1 MRIKKT
7 DAELPILLPFTP
19 GQASNGEF
27 VPKART
33 RKHLEAEALA
43 HDMAERIAR
52 RRGVDRRRFLQS
64 MGGIAVTLAAINL
77 AGCDDEDT
85 KDLPDGVDSGGRFET
100 PEDADP
106 DAVCE
111 MLEGDEFIF
120 DVQTHHV
127 DPEGPWVNESP
138 ATAGFFRQ
146 YLSGDPSCSEADRL
160 DCLSRYYY
168 AHDIFLESDTS
179 IAVLS
184 DTPSST
190 DSSDPLNFDEMKRTR
205 DIINELSPANSG
217 RLRLHSVVVPNA
229 GTVEATLER
238 MQARAEALDVAAWKV
253 YTPYAGDSRGWFL
266 DEEQF
271 GIPVIE
277 QARRV
282 GVKTICAHKGL
293 PLFGFDRAYASPRD
307 IGVVA
312 AAYPDMNFVVY
323 HSGWYPGRR
332 EGPYNPATAE
342 GVDVL
347 IKSLLDNGVKPN
359 TNVYAELG
367 STWRNIMSD
376 RTQAAHLLGKL
387 MKYVGEDN
395 VLWGTDCIWTGSP
408 QPQIVAFRAFRMDP
422 QFARQYEYPDLTPE
436 RKRKVFGLNAARLYG
451 VDPEVQTCKI
461 ERDDV
466 EKLREAWRDVEGD
479 THLLRWAPKGPT
491 DRRGM
496 LRWFAEHGGR
506 WQLG

>member
-1 MRIKKT
+1 MRAKKT
-7 DAELPILLPFTP
+7 DRELPILLPFVP

-27 VPKART
+27 VPKERT
-33 RKHLEAEALA
+33 RAHLKAEALA
-43 HDMAERIAR
+43 HEMAERIAKKQ
-52 RRGVDRRRFLQS
+52 GVDRRRFLMS
-64 MGGIAVTLAAINL
+64 ASGMAVTLAAINMV
-77 AGCDDEDT
+77 GCDDEDT
-85 KDLPDGVDSGGRFET
+85 RDLPEGVDSGGTFNT
-100 PEDADP
+100 PADADP

-138 ATAGFFRQ
+138 ATAGAFRL
-146 YLSGDPSCSEADRL
+146 YPGDPSCNEADRL

-184 DTPSST
+184 DTPSGNDST
-190 DSSDPLNFDEMKRTR
+190 DPLNFDEMKRTR
-205 DIINELSPANSG
+205 DIMNELSPANTG

-229 GTVEATLER
+229 AAGLEAALER

-253 YTPYAGDSRGWFL
+253 YTPYAGTSGGWML
-266 DEEQF
+266 DDDI
-271 GIPVIE
+271 GMAVIE
-277 QARRV
+277 TARAT

-293 PLFGFDRAYASPRD
+293 PLFGFDRAAASPRD
-307 IGVVA
+307 IGVA
-312 AAYPDMNFVVY
+312 AAAFPDMNFVVY
-323 HSGWYPGRR
+323 HSGWFPGRR
-332 EGPYNPATAE
+332 EASYSPDTAE

-347 IKSLLDNGVKPN
+347 IRSLQDNGVQPN

-408 QPQIVAFRAFRMDP
+408 QPQIVAMRAFNIEPR
-422 QFARQYEYPDLTPE
+422 FAQEYGYSLLTDDV
-436 RKRKVFGLNAARLYG
+436 KRKIFGANAARLYG
-451 VDPEVQTCKI
+451 VDSDLQKCKI
-461 ERDDV
+461 ERDQV
-466 EKLREAWRDVEGD
+466 EDLRQTYMDLEAE
-479 THLLRWAPKGPT
+479 THEIRWAPKGPT
-491 DRRGM
+491 TRRGM
-496 LRWFAEHGGR
+496 LRWFADHGGR

>member
-1 MRIKKT
+1 MRTKKT
-7 DAELPILLPFTP
+7 DPEVPLLLPFEP

-27 VPKART
+27 VPRQQS
-33 RKHLEAEALA
+33 RVHLRAASLA
-43 HDMAERIAR
+43 VEMATDIAR
-52 RRGVDRRRFLQS
+52 RRGVDRRRFLMS
-64 MGGIAVTLAAINL
+64 SGGIAVTLAAINL
-77 AGCDDEDT
+77 VGCDGEDAAS
-85 KDLPDGVDSGGRFET
+85 LPDGVET
-100 PEDADP
+100 AATFDVPTDADP
-106 DAVCE
+106 DEVCAKI
-111 MLEGDEFIF
+111 EGDEFIF

-138 ATAGFFRQ
+138 STAGFFRQ
-146 YLSGDPSCSEADRL
+146 YLGGDPDCSEPDRL
-160 DCLSRYYY
+160 DCLSRYHY
-168 AHDIFLESDTS
+168 AHDIFLESDTA

-184 DTPSST
+184 DTPSAN
-190 DSSDPLNFDEMKRTR
+190 DSQDPLNFDEMKRTR
-205 DIINELSPANSG
+205 DIMNQLSPADAG

-229 GTVEATLER
+229 GTLQFALDR
-238 MQARAEALDVAAWKV
+238 MQARAEAMDVAAWKV
-253 YTPYAGDSRGWFL
+253 YTPYGPDGRGWAL
-266 DEEQF
+266 DDDL
-271 GIPVIE
+271 GIPVLE
-277 QARRV
+277 QARRL
-282 GVKTICAHKGL
+282 GVRTICAHKGL
-293 PLFGFDRAYASPRD
+293 PLFGFDRAAASPRD

-312 AAYPDMNFVVY
+312 RLFPDMNFVVY